1 MPSAQLVDDD
11 GAQKRLWA
19 VRESGLGATAIR
31 VDGHHNYE
39 GWEDGAVPPAR
50 LADYLRGITALWA
63 EHGYSGAWYGH
74 FGQGC
79 VHTRNNF
86 DFSSAAGLANY
97 RRYINAAADLVV
109 SMGGSLSGEH
119 GDGQS
124 RGELLEKMFGPEL
137 VGPSGS
143 SRPSGTRTA

>member
-1 MPSAQLVDDD
+1 VA
-11 GAQKRLWA
+11 
-19 VRESGLGATAIR
+19 
-31 VDGHHNYE
+31 
-39 GWEDGAVPPAR
+39 PAR

-79 VHTRNNF
+79 VHTRNNY
-86 DFSSAAGLANY
+86 DLSSRDGLANY

-124 RGELLEKMFGPEL
+124 RGELLERNVRPEL
-137 VGPSGS
+137 VGAFRS